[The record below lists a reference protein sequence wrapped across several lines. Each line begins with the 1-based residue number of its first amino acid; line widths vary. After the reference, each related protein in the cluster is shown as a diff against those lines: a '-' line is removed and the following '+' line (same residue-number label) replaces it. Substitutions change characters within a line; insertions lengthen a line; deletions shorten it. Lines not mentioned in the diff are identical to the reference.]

1 MHGDTYLD
9 IVMREHEVRMR
20 QAAKA
25 RLAASFKRAQG
36 SPSVLKSL
44 LTFFGLV

>member
-1 MHGDTYLD
+1 MDSGTYLD

-25 RLAASFKRAQG
+25 RLAASFKKAQG
-36 SPSVLKSL
+36 SPSALKSL
-44 LTFFGLV
+44 LTFFGRF